1 MSKLINNSVLWWFAG
16 EDPHILSQCSS
27 KIGFRFGLIG
37 LLVLLI
43 SISSTLS
50 IAYGID
56 QILESAVADVLVGA
70 YCGLFILILY
80 LFLLH
85 TLSRNVLPEAKDSK
99 TGKRI
104 SFLIR
109 ILFLIALGYLVAQPI
124 NSLIFK
130 SYLTREITHYKDVEL
145 KNYERHFNFQNMDE
159 LALFQKEQDSNN
171 YFIQKVIILNTLFY
185 VDRSDQRPVN
195 YFMVSLSL
203 LISMG
208 IISLFIAPV
217 FLKRFISISNNYY
230 KVKRRIQTKV
240 IDQHHAAFVNEY
252 NAILSG
258 FSADTNYRYKT
269 AYLDPPYNT
278 RLKPKPKER
287 NKDEFLKWLLDEG
300 N

>member
-1 MSKLINNSVLWWFAG
+1 MSKLINNSILWWFAG
-16 EDPHILSQCSS
+16 EDPYILSQCSS

-37 LLVLLI
+37 LLVLVI

-56 QILESAVADVLVGA
+56 QILDSAVADFLVGA

-124 NSLIFK
+124 NTLIFK
-130 SYLTREITHYKDVEL
+130 SYLKNEITHYKDLEL
-145 KNYERHFNFQNMDE
+145 KKYERHFDFQNKDE
-159 LALFQKEQDSNN
+159 LALFQKEQDRNN

-185 VDRSDQRPVN
+185 LDRSDQRPVD
-195 YFMVSLSL
+195 YLMVSLSL
-203 LISMG
+203 LVSIG
-208 IISLFIAPV
+208 IISLFITPV
-217 FLKRFISISNNYY
+217 FLKRFISISSNYY
-230 KVKRRIQTKV
+230 RVKRRIHTKV
-240 IDQHHAAFVNEY
+240 IDQHHTTFVKEY

-258 FSADTNYRYKT
+258 FSSDTNYRYKT
-269 AYLDPPYNT
+269 AFLDPPYNT
-278 RLKPKPKER
+278 ILKPRPEER

-300 N
+300 H